1 MLAEILAA
9 VVIALLR
16 YLQGREDL
24 KASIRADLEKESLRY
39 ANAALVWKARAAGE
53 PAAEYLR
60 VRNGSSLS
68 LHSRNP
74 NVDGRTDLP

>member
-39 ANAALVWKARAAGE
+39 ANAALAWKARAAGE

-68 LHSRNP
+68 LHSRDSGA
-74 NVDGRTDLP
+74 DGRTDLP